1 MNHEGKQLSE
11 SVEAQE
17 DIYRNPAKKFGAEVK
32 LLGVHVKEY
41 EVGAY
46 RP

>member
-1 MNHEGKQLSE
+1 MNYEGEKLSE
-11 SVEAQE
+11 PAEAQE
-17 DIYRNPAKKFGAEVK
+17 DIYRDPAKKFGAEVQ
-32 LLGVHVKEY
+32 LLGVHVKEF